1 MHELLYG
8 MYVYSCS
15 QLPPG
20 VLEYADY
27 VEVARATAR
36 LLREQGAEVVLAIS
50 HNRLSNDV
58 KLTKAVPEIDLLLG
72 MKQHANL
79 YIWW

>member
-1 MHELLYG
+1 M
-8 MYVYSCS
+8 
-15 QLPPG
+15 
-20 VLEYADY
+20 LEYADY

-72 MKQHANL
+72 MN
-79 YIWW
+79 